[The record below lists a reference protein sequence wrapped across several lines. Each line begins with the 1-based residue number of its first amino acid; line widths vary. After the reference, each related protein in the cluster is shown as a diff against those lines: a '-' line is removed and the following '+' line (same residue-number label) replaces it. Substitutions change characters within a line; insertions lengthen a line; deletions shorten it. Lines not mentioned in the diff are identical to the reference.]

1 MEPMVI
7 FAAGLV
13 VYCGWLALL
22 DTALA
27 KGRSRARGAAKS
39 VDRSPSPLERGSL
52 KRRRD
57 LCGAARPEG
66 AAAGRWPAPVK
77 GSA

>member
-1 MEPMVI
+1 MEPIVI

-22 DTALA
+22 ATARD
-27 KGRSRARGAAKS
+27 KGRGRVNGVVKT
-39 VDRSPSPLERGSL
+39 VDRSTSALERGSL
-52 KRRRD
+52 NRRRA
-57 LCGAARPEG
+57 LCAAARPG
-66 AAAGRWPAPVK
+66 GGGAGRWPARVK

>member
-1 MEPMVI
+1 MEAMVI

-22 DTALA
+22 DTARD
-27 KGRSRARGAAKS
+27 KGLGRARGVVKT
-39 VDRSPSPLERGSL
+39 VDGSTSALERGSL
-52 KRRRD
+52 KRRRA
-57 LCGAARPEG
+57 LCGASRPEG
-66 AAAGRWPAPVK
+66 GAAARWPAPAK